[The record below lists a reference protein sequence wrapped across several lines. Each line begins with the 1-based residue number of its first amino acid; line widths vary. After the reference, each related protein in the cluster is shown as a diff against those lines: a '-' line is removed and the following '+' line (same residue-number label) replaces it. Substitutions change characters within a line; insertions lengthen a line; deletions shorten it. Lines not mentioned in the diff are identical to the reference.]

1 MSVYSVRSKFEEVV
15 GVSRVSVITRVSRQ
29 NGYRKYDLTDCLKGA
44 SAIGIMRILKYE
56 FEL

>member
-1 MSVYSVRSKFEEVV
+1 MSVYSVRSNFEEVV
-15 GVSRVSVITRVSRQ
+15 GVSRVSVVSRVSRQ
-29 NGYRKYDLTDCLKGA
+29 NGYRKYVLTDCLKAA